1 MACAGLHGQGRP
13 LLERQRLQELTLR
26 NPERHAQAYTGKGV
40 RCWSGNDDEAHESR
54 HGAGG
59 QGVISVTSNLLPGL
73 MARLMRSP
81 NQELADSLQ
90 PLIAWL
96 FCEPNPIGVNTA
108 MARPRLPCQVVFQP
122 PGEHRGGCR
131 APTV

>member
-1 MACAGLHGQGRP
+1 MWAVPNSQSTPRT
-13 LLERQRLQELTLR
+13 QTLKSSCV
-26 NPERHAQAYTGKGV
+26 AQAYTDKGV
-40 RCWSGNDDEAHESR
+40 RCWSGNDDEAHGAR

-81 NQELADSLQ
+81 NQDLADSLQ

-108 MARPRLPCQVVFQP
+108 MARAPSI
-122 PGEHRGGCR
+122 R
-131 APTV
+131 ATPAADAALQ